1 MLDSTTMALRAAL
14 LVRNGFANA
23 NGYSY
28 SIGSIGSMV
37 IKNGN
42 QISYIKGSVGTLRTQ
57 PNSRYDISDYVIAPN
72 HRPIAGP
79 SGDQVRERIEA
90 SIRYNA
96 NKPIGT
102 LSEKVIVE
110 TGEQTA
116 SGSATQKALEI
127 ASGVRLDYNKSA
139 QEESFMLSEEP
150 INDFPIDTDSP
161 TTPTQRQAQAS
172 FFERNKTTI
181 LIAVVLIVVAALFL
195 WKK

>member
-14 LVRNGFANA
+14 LVSKGFANT
-23 NGYSY
+23 NRYGYSV
-28 SIGSIGSMV
+28 GSIGSMV
-37 IKNGN
+37 VQNGN
-42 QISYIKGSVGTLRTQ
+42 QISYVKGSVGTLSPQ
-57 PNSRYDISDYVIAPN
+57 
-72 HRPIAGP
+72 
-79 SGDQVRERIEA
+79 QVRLTGGITRERIEA
-90 SIRYNA
+90 AIRYNA

-116 SGSATQKALEI
+116 SGSATLKALET
-127 ASGVRLDYNKSA
+127 ALGPRLDDYNKPA
-139 QEESFMLSEEP
+139 QEESFMPFEKP
-150 INDFPIDTDSP
+150 INDFIINKGTPTTP
-161 TTPTQRQAQAS
+161 TTPTQLQAQAS

>member
-28 SIGSIGSMV
+28 IIGSIGSMV

-42 QISYIKGSVGTLRTQ
+42 QISYTKGSVGTLRPQ
-57 PNSRYDISDYVIAPN
+57 QGSL
-72 HRPIAGP
+72 AG
-79 SGDQVRERIEA
+79 GITRERIEDA
-90 SIRYNA
+90 IRYNA

-127 ASGVRLDYNKSA
+127 ASGVRLDYNKPA
-139 QEESFMLSEEP
+139 QEDMSICAPIKLPTFPTNSES
-150 INDFPIDTDSP
+150 
-161 TTPTQRQAQAS
+161 TTAPTQQQAQVS
-172 FFERNKTTI
+172 LRK
-181 LIAVVLIVVAALFL
+181 
-195 WKK
+195 

>member
-23 NGYSY
+23 NGYGY

-37 IKNGN
+37 IKQGN

-57 PNSRYDISDYVIAPN
+57 P
-72 HRPIAGP
+72 G
-79 SGDQVRERIEA
+79 GLTGGFTRERIEDA
-90 SIRYNA
+90 IRYNA

-102 LSEKVIVE
+102 LSEKVLIE

-116 SGSATQKALEI
+116 SGSATQKALET
-127 ASGVRLDYNKSA
+127 ATGAVSQSYDYKQPYTENTLLDSA
-139 QEESFMLSEEP
+139 KTNIL
-150 INDFPIDTDSP
+150 NLHDDSP
-161 TTPTQRQAQAS
+161 TTPTQQQAQVS
-172 FFERNKTTI
+172 FFEKNKTTI
-181 LIAVVLIVVAALFL
+181 LIAVVLIIVAALFF

>member
-42 QISYIKGSVGTLRTQ
+42 QISYTKGSVGTLRIQ
-57 PNSRYDISDYVIAPN
+57 Q
-72 HRPIAGP
+72 GP
-79 SGDQVRERIEA
+79 LTGGFTRERIEA
-90 SIRYNA
+90 AIRYNA

-116 SGSATQKALEI
+116 SGSATLKALET
-127 ASGVRLDYNKSA
+127 ALGPRLDDYNKPA

-150 INDFPIDTDSP
+150 INDFPINNDSP

-181 LIAVVLIVVAALFL
+181 LIAVVLIIVAALFL

>member
-42 QISYIKGSVGTLRTQ
+42 QISYIKGSVGTLRIQ
-57 PNSRYDISDYVIAPN
+57 Q
-72 HRPIAGP
+72 GP
-79 SGDQVRERIEA
+79 LTGGFTRERIEA
-90 SIRYNA
+90 AIRYNA

-127 ASGVRLDYNKSA
+127 ASGVRLDYNKSE
-139 QEESFMLSEEP
+139 QEESFTLFEEP
-150 INDFPIDTDSP
+150 IKDFPINKGTP
-161 TTPTQRQAQAS
+161 TTPTQQQAQVS
-172 FFERNKTTI
+172 FFEKNKKTI
-181 LIAVVLIVVAALFL
+181 LIAVILLVVVAVFF

>member
-42 QISYIKGSVGTLRTQ
+42 QISYIKGSVGTLSPQQGRHTGG
-57 PNSRYDISDYVIAPN
+57 IT
-72 HRPIAGP
+72 
-79 SGDQVRERIEA
+79 RERIEDA
-90 SIRYNA
+90 IRYNA
-96 NKPIGT
+96 NKSIGT

-116 SGSATQKALEI
+116 SGSANQKALEI
-127 ASGVRLDYNKSA
+127 ASGVRLDYNKPA
-139 QEESFMLSEEP
+139 QEESFTLSEEP
-150 INDFPIDTDSP
+150 INDFQINNDSP

-172 FFERNKTTI
+172 FFERSKTTI

>member
-42 QISYIKGSVGTLRTQ
+42 QISYTKGSVGTLSTQ
-57 PNSRYDISDYVIAPN
+57 LGRVIT
-72 HRPIAGP
+72 G
-79 SGDQVRERIEA
+79 GFTRERIEA
-90 SIRYNA
+90 AIRYNA

-116 SGSATQKALEI
+116 SGSANQKALEI
-127 ASGVRLDYNKSA
+127 ASGVRLDYNK
-139 QEESFMLSEEP
+139 
-150 INDFPIDTDSP
+150 
-161 TTPTQRQAQAS
+161 
-172 FFERNKTTI
+172 
-181 LIAVVLIVVAALFL
+181 
-195 WKK
+195 